1 MVSIPELLRD
11 RAELESR
18 LKLISHDGSIEIKT
32 VNGGKFLYER
42 KRVLGKLTSQYID
55 KYSEELY
62 ALLIRQSFEAR
73 SLKKEIRAI
82 EKKLAKLGYQEGRLS
97 ERVMLNL
104 DFARANVK
112 SLIYDQAVLE
122 GVSTTF
128 PQTETILENGKVNG
142 VTPSDIQKIVNLKHA
157 WEFILD
163 KDVIAAKSD
172 YYLLCHIAKLVN
184 EGFYEYGGRI
194 RSVPVTI
201 GGTSYIPPMP
211 QELEVKE
218 QIQSLS
224 LEQEDEIDIAIDL
237 CLYCMKTQVFNDGNK
252 RASVIFANHYLIG
265 RGQGLIVIPQA
276 DVNEFRTLLVAYY
289 KGRDEVLIKNFMRDK
304 CWRKF

>member
-1 MVSIPELLRD
+1 MASIPDLLRQ

-18 LKLISHDGSIEIKT
+18 LRLIPYDGSIEIK
-32 VNGGKFLYER
+32 GIGEGKYLYMR
-42 KRVLGKLTSQYID
+42 KRLAGKLTSQYVD

-62 ALLIRQSFEAR
+62 ALLLRQVAQAR
-73 SLKKEIRAI
+73 SLKKSIRAI
-82 EKKLAKLGYQEGRLS
+82 ERQLAQLGYQEGVLS
-97 ERVMLNL
+97 ERVALNL

-142 VTPSDIQKIVNLKHA
+142 VTPSDIQKIINLKHA

-172 YYLLCHIAKLVN
+172 YHVLCHIARLVN
-184 EGFYEYGGRI
+184 EGFYEHGGRI
-194 RSVPVTI
+194 RSVPVSI

-211 QELEVKE
+211 MEPDVKDH
-218 QIQSLS
+218 ITSLS
-224 LEQEDEIDIAIDL
+224 GSGKTSVCVAIDL
-237 CLYCMKTQVFNDGNK
+237 CLYCMKSQVFNDGNK
-252 RASVIFANHYLIG
+252 RTSVIFANHYLIG
-265 RGQGLIVIPQA
+265 RGEGLLVIPESQ
-276 DVNEFRTLLVAYY
+276 VREFKTLLIAYY
-289 KGRDEVLIKNFMRDK
+289 EDKDDALIRKFMMDA